1 MDNYYTLPIA
11 IVLGDD
17 YIITTILK
25 HHALI
30 NRIKA
35 LPDNQNENSL
45 YTWLMRVFLI
55 ISKDY
60 INHLKSIKEKILAI
74 EHLVITT
81 TDNTG
86 LYDLIGINK
95 GLIFYEAAIQGNTR
109 ILKIIET
116 RAEKQGFNQDEM
128 DMLRDVQVEHFQAMT
143 LIMKYKE
150 MIEKMT
156 NMLSTVINNN
166 MNVVMKRLTAW
177 TILLTIPTVTS
188 AIWGM
193 NVDLP
198 FADHNMGFWIVLLLT
213 GIITYITYRWL
224 RGTRNM

>member
-109 ILKIIET
+109 ILI
-116 RAEKQGFNQDEM
+116 
-128 DMLRDVQVEHFQAMT
+128 
-143 LIMKYKE
+143 
-150 MIEKMT
+150 
-156 NMLSTVINNN
+156 
-166 MNVVMKRLTAW
+166 
-177 TILLTIPTVTS
+177 
-188 AIWGM
+188 
-193 NVDLP
+193 
-198 FADHNMGFWIVLLLT
+198 
-213 GIITYITYRWL
+213 
-224 RGTRNM
+224 